1 MIRHLQRN
9 ALLAFVAVVFATPA
23 LAAPRVIDGSLTA
36 PIAISGTSGGTKPS
50 DCGNLPAQP
59 SQELKVTDRF
69 VQESGYL
76 RIAVEAAGDPTLLI
90 EGPTGRFCILAN
102 KDGKKGPEM
111 AGRWLPGTYRIFV
124 GDRKAASAPFKLSIS
139 STANSSSANS
149 VTANSVT
156 AK

>member
-9 ALLAFVAVVFATPA
+9 ALLAIVAVVVATPA

-36 PIAISGTSGGTKPS
+36 PIAISGTSGGTKIS

-59 SQELKVTDRF
+59 SQELKITDRF
-69 VQESGYL
+69 AQESGYL
-76 RIAVEAAGDPTLLI
+76 RISVEAPGDPTLLI

-102 KDGKKGPEM
+102 KDEKKGPEM

-124 GDRKAASAPFKLSIS
+124 GDRKAASAPYKLSIS
-139 STANSSSANS
+139 STANS

-156 AK
+156 TK

>member
-1 MIRHLQRN
+1 MIRSIQRN
-9 ALLAFVAVVFATPA
+9 ALLAIAAVVFATPA

-36 PIAISGTSGGTKPS
+36 PIAISGTSGGTKTS

-59 SQELKVTDRF
+59 SQELQITDRF

-102 KDGKKGPEM
+102 KDDKKGPEM
-111 AGRWLPGTYRIFV
+111 AGRWLPGTYRISV
-124 GDRKAASAPFKLSIS
+124 GDRKASAPYKLSIS
-139 STANSSSANS
+139 STNSSPANSNL
-149 VTANSVT
+149 